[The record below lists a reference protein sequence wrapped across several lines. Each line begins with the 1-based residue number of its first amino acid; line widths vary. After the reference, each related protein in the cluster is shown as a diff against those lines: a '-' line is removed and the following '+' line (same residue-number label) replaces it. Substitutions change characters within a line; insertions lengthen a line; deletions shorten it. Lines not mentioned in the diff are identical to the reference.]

1 MLVEIICMIYFTIRT
16 CHHAHWK
23 LSHQFFKDVKNVFVI
38 GILIVSN
45 TIGHV
50 IKCCPSSLDSLYAIC
65 IHGLH
70 PVQSHDFRGNSV
82 VPHQLVSE
90 EAN

>member
-45 TIGHV
+45 SIGHV
-50 IKCCPSSLDSLYAIC
+50 LRYCPSALESVYAMR
-65 IHGLH
+65 IHG
-70 PVQSHDFRGNSV
+70 
-82 VPHQLVSE
+82 
-90 EAN
+90 

>member
-45 TIGHV
+45 SIGHV
-50 IKCCPSSLDSLYAIC
+50 RLLLIVYIC
-65 IHGLH
+65 NMYSCLH
-70 PVQSHDFRGNSV
+70 PVQSHDFSENSV
-82 VPHQLVSE
+82 ASHQLVSE